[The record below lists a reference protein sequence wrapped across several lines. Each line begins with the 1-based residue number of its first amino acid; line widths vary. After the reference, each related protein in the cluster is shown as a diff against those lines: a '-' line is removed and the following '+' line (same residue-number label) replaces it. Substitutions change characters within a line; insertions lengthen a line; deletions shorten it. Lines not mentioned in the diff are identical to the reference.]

1 MAHFSL
7 PRIAAVLTLAVVA
20 AACTSTTDQATA
32 EAALCDSLAA
42 YNTSVQ
48 AIADLSPDTASVDD
62 LNAATDAASTA
73 WDQVVEDAAAVTDA
87 DTASIDSAWDD
98 FAAAVADLPSDVA
111 VTDALA
117 TLQPSIDAVQSSY
130 TEIADGLSC
139 EM

>member
-7 PRIAAVLTLAVVA
+7 PRIAAVLTLVVVA
-20 AACTSTTDQATA
+20 AACTATPDQATA

-87 DTASIDSAWDD
+87 DTTSIDAAWDD
-98 FAAAVADLPSDVA
+98 FAGAVADLPSDVPVA
-111 VTDALA
+111 DALT

-130 TEIADGLSC
+130 TEIKDGLGC
-139 EM
+139 EA